1 MSLASTILRQVFAR
15 GPALLVWT
23 LVLAGPLSAQQAAP
37 TYPAADRAWSS
48 ADYRDLAE
56 LIKSGVPLPALAD
69 PAGQAVFER
78 IVNLQNLELSRNK
91 TLPLASRIEEALTL
105 LDRTKSLLVAY
116 ITKAQSGSPYERE
129 LARLQVYLMAEAS
142 VLLDLV
148 DEFLPTIK
156 RDEKYEV
163 RMEGLA
169 RMRQGIRTI
178 MAGAVESAGET
189 SFYSKASTLV
199 LVQGIETYLPSFRP
213 ILTDQDRQDFA
224 RRIARQRGEATDPE
238 VVAALAHLQEAL
250 GRP

>member
-1 MSLASTILRQVFAR
+1 MSFVSRFRRQVLA
-15 GPALLVWT
+15 GAPAVLVWA
-23 LVLAGPLSAQQAAP
+23 LVLAGSPSAQQPAP

-69 PAGQAVFER
+69 PFGQAVFER
-78 IVNLQNLELSRNK
+78 IVSLQNLELSRNK
-91 TLPLASRIEEALTL
+91 TLPLGSRIEEALTL
-105 LDRTKSLLVAY
+105 LDRTKTLLVAY

-129 LARLQVYLMAEAS
+129 LARLQVFLMAEAS
-142 VLLDLV
+142 LLLDLV
-148 DEFLPTIK
+148 DEFVPTIK

-169 RMRQGIRTI
+169 KMRQGIRTI

-213 ILTDQDRQDFA
+213 ILTDQDRQDFS
-224 RRIARQRGEATDPE
+224 RRIGRQRGEATDPE
-238 VVAALAHLQEAL
+238 VVAALTKLEEAL